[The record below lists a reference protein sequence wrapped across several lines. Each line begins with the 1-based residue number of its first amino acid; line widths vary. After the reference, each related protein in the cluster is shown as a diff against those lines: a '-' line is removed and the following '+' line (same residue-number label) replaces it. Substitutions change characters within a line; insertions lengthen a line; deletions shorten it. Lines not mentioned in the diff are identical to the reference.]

1 MPRAWAPLFEARAKP
16 RIAPIQFALAGMNA
30 HINHDL
36 CLALVATCKELGLG
50 LDLGSPQHRDYLKV
64 NAILERVEDE
74 GLIPTL

>member
-1 MPRAWAPLFEARAKP
+1 VPRAWAPLFEARAKP

-30 HINHDL
+30 HISHDL

-74 GLIPTL
+74 GLLPTL